1 MDTDHEIEGLEAE
14 WQGIEGDPEAGPG
27 GPPLPKGTYPC
38 KLEGCRI
45 DTENKTTGKV
55 YDYERYQIAFRVVG
69 KEFAGRFVNISG
81 PLMPGD
87 SLQIL
92 KNGLAKMRV
101 NVPRLTLG
109 DNIKGSG
116 LLAAI
121 TEAAADNKCYM
132 MIHVKPNEEYPSN
145 PRTYLNDHLTDE
157 EIDKLDASTST
168 AAPTGGAG
176 DGKATPF

>member
-14 WQGIEGDPEAGPG
+14 WQGIEGDPDAGPG

-45 DTENKTTGKV
+45 DTENKSTGKV

-69 KEFAGRFVNISG
+69 KEFAGRYVNVSG
-81 PLMPGD
+81 SLMKGD

-101 NVPRLTLG
+101 SVPKLTLDDG
-109 DNIKGSG
+109 IKGSG

-121 TEAAADNKCYM
+121 TEAAAGNRCFM
-132 MIHVKPNEEYPSN
+132 MIHVKPNEEYPNN
-145 PRTYLNDHLTDE
+145 PKTYLNGHLSDE
-157 EIDKLDASTST
+157 EIDNLGTGASTAFT
-168 AAPTGGAG
+168 EAAEA
-176 DGKATPF
+176 DPF